1 MAIDSYSS
9 NLQQLKRVRLL
20 YGLLLCVIV
29 VFGLRLFYVQVIR
42 HEHYKVAALS
52 DQLKQYQVPATR
64 GIITAHEGDGTTPL
78 VLNQT
83 LYTVYADPTF
93 IKHPEKVA
101 DSLALVLGGN
111 SSDYIDKLKREH
123 TRYVIIA
130 KQVSKSKK
138 QKLLDYKYPGLGAQ
152 AQSYR
157 VYPQGTLAAQLLGF
171 VNTQGKGT
179 YGLEQAL
186 NKELAG
192 TPGELKAITDVHGV
206 PLAASSGNISKPA
219 VDGDDIGL
227 TIDLPMQKQVEDFLK
242 QSQEENQ
249 AQSVSAV
256 VMNANTGAIKAMA
269 NYPTYDP
276 AHYGDVA
283 DPSVFNNNAVSHPIE
298 IGSIMKTLTTA
309 AALDQGVIKPDT
321 SYYDPASWVVDGY
334 RITNIEEDG
343 GARQQTIATLLNL
356 SLNTGATW
364 ELMQM
369 GGGEIN
375 TKARNAWHDY
385 MANHY
390 LFGHKTGVEQGYE
403 ASGYV
408 PSPKENHAG
417 IDLTYAN
424 TAFGQAM
431 TATTMQA
438 AAAMS
443 AVLNG
448 GTYYQPHLVESVTGA
463 DGNVTKTPPKVLKKD
478 VVSAQVSADMVPLMQ
493 NVINNHHFSRRF
505 DQNRYIVGGKTGT
518 AQIAMPGGGYDPEN
532 YNGTYVGFVGGD
544 KVQYV
549 ICVFVVKPQV
559 NAGAYAGTAAAQP
572 VFGNIAHMLIDNS
585 YVLPKS
591 SN

>member
-283 DPSVFNNNAVSHPIE
+283 DPSVFNTNAVSHPIE